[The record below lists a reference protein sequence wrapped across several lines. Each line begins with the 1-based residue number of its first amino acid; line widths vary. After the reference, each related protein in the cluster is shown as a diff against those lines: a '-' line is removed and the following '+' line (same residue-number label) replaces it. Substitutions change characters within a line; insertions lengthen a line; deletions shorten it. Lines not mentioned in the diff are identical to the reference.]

1 MDRDNCIVVDDASH
15 SPSIKATEIRLDSGF
30 LSGGSLASCQNVSS
44 GGGRL
49 AAKEYSRMDSGLCEQ
64 MEDSL
69 TISAATDPQDII
81 SAQSFRQFAATGAQ
95 TCTARPTVT
104 VTIPSQLPPHNQ
116 QQQPLS
122 PPPLTPDVV
131 QKFYG
136 VDSDGDTQLHLAIAD
151 GATQIVFALL
161 RMAPDSTYLDIQNNE
176 MYAPLHIA
184 VLCNQQA
191 MVRRLV
197 LAGAA
202 IGNNFCFIS

>member
-1 MDRDNCIVVDDASH
+1 MDNCIVVDDASH
-15 SPSIKATEIRLDSGF
+15 SPSIKTTEIRLDSGF

-69 TISAATDPQDII
+69 TIGAAADPQEDIL
-81 SAQSFRQFAATGAQ
+81 SAQSFRQSVAAGGAQ
-95 TCTARPTVT
+95 TCTARQTVT
-104 VTIPSQLPPHNQ
+104 VTIPSPLPPHN

-202 IGNNFCFIS
+202 IGNNFCFVC

>member
-1 MDRDNCIVVDDASH
+1 MDRDSCIAVDDASQ

-30 LSGGSLASCQNVSS
+30 LSGGSLASCQNVPISS
-44 GGGRL
+44 G
-49 AAKEYSRMDSGLCEQ
+49 AAASKEYSRMDSGLCEQ
-64 MEDSL
+64 MTDSL
-69 TISAATDPQDII
+69 TITADPREIL
-81 SAQSFRQFAATGAQ
+81 SAQSFRQSAAVA
-95 TCTARPTVT
+95 APHPTVT
-104 VTIPSQLPPHNQ
+104 VTIPSPSPLSR
-116 QQQPLS
+116 QQPVS
-122 PPPLTPDVV
+122 PPPLTPEVV

-151 GATQIVFALL
+151 GATQIVFALI

-202 IGNNFCFIS
+202 IGNNFAFFE

>member
-1 MDRDNCIVVDDASH
+1 MDRDSCIAVDDASQ

-30 LSGGSLASCQNVSS
+30 LSGGSLASCQNVAISS
-44 GGGRL
+44 G
-49 AAKEYSRMDSGLCEQ
+49 AAASKEYSRMDSGLCEQ

-69 TISAATDPQDII
+69 TITANPREIL
-81 SAQSFRQFAATGAQ
+81 SAQSFRQSAAVAPH
-95 TCTARPTVT
+95 PTVT
-104 VTIPSQLPPHNQ
+104 VTIPSPSPMST
-116 QQQPLS
+116 QQPVS
-122 PPPLTPDVV
+122 PPPLTPEVV

-136 VDSDGDTQLHLAIAD
+136 VDADGDTQLHLAIAD
-151 GATQIVFALL
+151 GATQIVFALI

-202 IGNNFCFIS
+202 IGNTFPFFWINR